1 MLFSTKAS
9 GLPALP
15 HIGIDSSLDLRD
27 VADRFAD
34 TRARIEAIASR
45 HTGLALAGNYL
56 AGVGVGD
63 VIGTSRRAV
72 EQVWARIALPHL
84 AATAH

>member
-34 TRARIEAIASR
+34 TRARIEAIERRVLSR
-45 HTGLALAGNYL
+45 I
-56 AGVGVGD
+56 GD
-63 VIGTSRRAV
+63 DNPPDDDPGAPS
-72 EQVWARIALPHL
+72 
-84 AATAH
+84 AA